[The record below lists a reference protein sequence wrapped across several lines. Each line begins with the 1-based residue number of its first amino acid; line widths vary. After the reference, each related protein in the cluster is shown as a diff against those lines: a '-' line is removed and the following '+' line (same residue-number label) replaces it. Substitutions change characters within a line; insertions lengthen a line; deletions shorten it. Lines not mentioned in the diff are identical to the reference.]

1 MSTYQG
7 RGIHGQLVAVLGA
20 RIVSGALAPG
30 TILDLGELG
39 RELDLSM
46 TAMREAL
53 KVLAAKGLVG
63 ARQKR
68 GTYVLERSKWNLL
81 DGDVLR
87 WRSETGDT
95 GAVLRDLAEVRM
107 SVEPAAAALAA
118 QRRDAEDLAE
128 LEAALDDM
136 ADAEATEAEVAADLR
151 WHRALLL
158 ATHNE
163 LFAHMDVFIEPALR
177 LRDSLV
183 HSHQGHD
190 PVPDHAG
197 VVAEIR
203 RGAPEA
209 AAGAMRELLERS
221 ARDAEQAIAESI
233 SRGRDDG
240 KRRNEDY

>member
-1 MSTYQG
+1 MTTYQG
-7 RGIHGQLVAVLGA
+7 RGIHGQLVSALGA

-46 TAMREAL
+46 TAMRDAL

-87 WRSETGDT
+87 WRSEAGDT
-95 GAVLRDLAEVRM
+95 ATVLRDLAEVRM

-118 QRRDAEDLAE
+118 QRRGAEDLAE
-128 LEAALDDM
+128 LDVALADMSEAVGTEAA
-136 ADAEATEAEVAADLR
+136 VAADLR
-151 WHRALLL
+151 WHRALLG

-163 LFAHMDVFIEPALR
+163 LFAHMDVFIEPTLR

-183 HSHQGHD
+183 HSHPGRD
-190 PVPDHAG
+190 PVPDHER
-197 VVAEIR
+197 VVVELR
-203 RGAPEA
+203 RGDSGARPVRCGSCWSAPLGTPSRPSPSR
-209 AAGAMRELLERS
+209 AAG
-221 ARDAEQAIAESI
+221 
-233 SRGRDDG
+233 GRDQEDG
-240 KRRNEDY
+240 